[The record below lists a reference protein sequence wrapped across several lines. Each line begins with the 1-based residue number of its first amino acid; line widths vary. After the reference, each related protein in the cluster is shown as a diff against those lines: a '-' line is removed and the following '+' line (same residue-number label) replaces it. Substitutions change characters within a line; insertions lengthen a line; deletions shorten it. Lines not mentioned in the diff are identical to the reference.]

1 MFSYYMP
8 FCRVD
13 SSLKFVALAIVGYIA
28 LTSVFISGV
37 VDKYESYYE

>member
-13 SSLKFVALAIVGYIA
+13 SSLKCVAIVGYIA

-37 VDKYESYYE
+37 VDKYDSYYE

>member
-13 SSLKFVALAIVGYIA
+13 SSLKCVALAIVGYIA

-37 VDKYESYYE
+37 VDKYDSYYE